1 MLRRGVKEVLGGKE
15 RRGFGFKRDG
25 IKTVDLEWPLSP
37 LFLYLIRKWGRK
49 GRVGGK
55 GVSGGDGR
63 SVEGLKRMA

>member
-1 MLRRGVKEVLGGKE
+1 MLRSLGLKGMAK
-15 RRGFGFKRDG
+15 KT
-25 IKTVDLEWPLSP
+25 KTVDLEWPISR

-49 GRVGGK
+49 GRVGGR